1 MTPHPGPP
9 RGNAL
14 RLRQTGPAGNTRRL
28 PTRSAHDSR
37 RLRTAPAHRTRSV
50 LAALVLAVLTLVG
63 GAPTAGT
70 ALPVGALNS
79 LSLTVAYTP
88 KPPAPAPRTD
98 RTAHPGGLHHDLR
111 RTRTAPSAVGSGPGS
126 RGLRD
131 QPPGPQRPHA
141 RSAPA
146 QPHTQAPHDRSRAAD
161 PAPQTPRAGIG
172 RAHLTGHAPP
182 PSCDGLPACSPGPIV
197 ECGPVEQVTAASF
210 GTPSGRRG
218 ALPGVRGP
226 PGTAAGLPT
235 GHRSCSADPASRPR

>member
-1 MTPHPGPP
+1 M
-9 RGNAL
+9 
-14 RLRQTGPAGNTRRL
+14 
-28 PTRSAHDSR
+28 
-37 RLRTAPAHRTRSV
+37 

-63 GAPTAGT
+63 GAPTTGA

-79 LSLTVAYTP
+79 LSLTVAHTP
-88 KPPAPAPRTD
+88 KPPAPAPKTD

-111 RTRTAPSAVGSGPGS
+111 RTRTTPSAVGPGPGS

-141 RSAPA
+141 RPAPA

-182 PSCDGLPACSPGPIV
+182 PSYDGLPASSPGPIV
-197 ECGPVEQVTAASF
+197 ERGPVEQVTAASF

-235 GHRSCSADPASRPR
+235 GHRSCCSADPASRPR